1 MEPSAADI
9 AERLQQGTDLA
20 SVLFSLLP
28 DSHRLALSRCAALRS
43 FDRATY
49 QDLLRL
55 PGGPDL
61 DELLAADEAEPVR
74 SNPHR
79 YRVVGSLRKVA
90 FLEWWLAEGRV
101 PLEPPVPPVL
111 RELARAAAERSL
123 TAGRAVDALD
133 LLLLGDPPAARTMFQ
148 SLFGEADKA
157 HDLPACA
164 ALLEVLEAP
173 TRLTLLDTELLALYR
188 DRRSYL
194 AARTMWQAEYNES
207 ERYLQRPSLEHAL
220 EQTLDGR
227 DARVMQLLGRGG
239 MGKTMQLRWLIS
251 RRCVLADSRIPCA
264 RIDFDSVL
272 LTVATR
278 APWLL
283 LTEISAQLDRQFGNA
298 PFQDLLANYGDY
310 RVLLRRSSDAPS
322 SVEVPVRADDLD
334 GEDLLTRFTQT
345 LIDSAG
351 DRQVVL
357 VFDTVEELL
366 LRPGSEPTALVH
378 MLRRVHDEVPQ
389 VRLVFASRQDLFEKL
404 GTPSGR
410 EHAPEQSHP
419 SSRLLPRLNVR
430 VDQFGDEERLR
441 YLREIRGLPDGELVR
456 AIARQSGG
464 TPFTLAVF
472 ADLVREDPSLTAADV
487 ERLRDPGLRYVIDR
501 VVSRID
507 DKRIR
512 WLLRF
517 GVIPSTLTYGFVA
530 EVLKP
535 FLARALTDTSRKQS
549 SNPAE
554 QETWEPGGTTPPE
567 TEAELRQLWESL
579 LTYAGSYSWLWV
591 EGEASD
597 TIRFHP
603 EVLEPLRGVL
613 RDTDPDFRPLNR
625 AAAAYYEKLAGRLPA
640 EWPSLM
646 RQAVFHH
653 FQADVATGI
662 RSWRAALAEARR
674 LGRLDWARAVAEEV
688 REGHWLEGDAG
699 VTNQALA
706 EAYLE
711 LARTAADL
719 ARIETGEQSKS
730 LWCEAEEDLGA
741 ADALAGARHDITLPE
756 PTTKVLRA
764 HISVRQGHP
773 DKAVAL
779 LHSLP
784 GPPLPT
790 AEMAELDNTLG
801 EAFEALGR
809 PQAADYYRAALDACE
824 HAGDKIGARRALLHL
839 ARQSVEGGRADDALR
854 WLEHGRRWLSGEK
867 AAVMEAQALGR
878 SGVPLQAARQLYER
892 GAMSADAAA
901 LRARLLYDGGQP
913 EQATAAA
920 SEALQVLA
928 GSTGASDDTAKILAV
943 RGLAHAALLEFGLAV
958 DDLLA
963 AGDRARRR
971 RELDAVAMYA
981 ALRSIIRLQDM
992 GDVRAATQAAEEAL
1006 RAQGEPGGEGWT
1018 LAQLAYAQVL
1028 DRLGSPREAW
1038 QVMDTVL
1045 DGLRAAPDSLHS
1057 RLRTAITGLTL
1068 TPVTDHHM
1076 GDDGSCLA
1084 FLAGRLRGISP
1095 AAARF
1100 QLLHRLANATA
1111 QVEADPAV
1119 REELVQLARAPLDS
1133 SPAPPP
1139 NVAERAAFR
1148 LAAAEVLRVANSR
1161 AEARDMLDRV
1171 TLDEPDEMTWWGWV
1185 RAQERLGPATPAQR
1199 RPPEWL
1205 SLCDRHPAL
1214 GAAYLIT
1221 LAGYR
1226 KNLDPPDQTKK
1237 RLDKAEHLLQRV
1249 VTSQRWDA
1257 RLHELRAEVADDT
1270 GHRDSAQRSAVD
1282 AARIWGEL
1290 GDDRRQVSIG
1300 ASYKL
1305 GQHAAEPDTA
1315 IMELRI
1321 SRMALPGT
1329 GVEDSTRIEVTARLP
1344 GGDEVSQVLPG
1355 DEIGDRPEGGRISL
1369 RSVVGRLRKDPDAWA
1384 LTLARALPTAGRAL
1398 IIDQAPAGPLDVRLI
1413 CDTREAASLPWEL
1426 AQADESSRTPLA
1438 RLPRVSTVYRAPP
1451 ADIRAENHTVALQEI
1466 LRIVGLFGGQPD
1478 SFMGEHTRSAL
1489 LAFQRRAGLPANGRP
1504 DRQTWQALRHA
1515 MAERRRAAQVVVIR
1529 PGRYRE
1535 LVRRRGTTA
1544 SGGDLV
1550 QLYQSH
1556 GMPVTVIEDPTPEL
1570 LRLHAP
1576 WFRDAQ
1582 PDIIHLAGAVMLE
1595 SGATVLDF
1603 GGDAATRSL
1612 VKGSPGGD
1620 QIPVTALGDLVA
1632 ASARPSLGPTV
1643 ILDVSWPGSKSEA
1656 LRALFVRN
1664 SFAHQL
1670 ARLGR
1675 VVAVIGTGLAPPSDQ
1690 AQLYQLLIGG
1700 FGEGGDA
1707 ASVVRDIRRGA
1718 PGHTS
1723 PWADLPFSS
1732 TALFLQR
1739 APHTL
1744 LPPGTS

>member
-1 MEPSAADI
+1 MELSAADI
-9 AERLQQGTDLA
+9 AQRLQQGTDPESL
-20 SVLFSLLP
+20 LFSLRP

-43 FDRATY
+43 FDRGTY
-49 QDLLRL
+49 QDLLRP

-61 DELLAADEAEPVR
+61 DKLLTADEVEPLR
-74 SNPHR
+74 FAPHR
-79 YRVVGSLRKVA
+79 YRVVGSLRKTA
-90 FLEWWLAEGRV
+90 FREWWLAADRV
-101 PLEPPVPPVL
+101 PLEPPVPPPL
-111 RELARAAAERSL
+111 RELACAAAERSL

-133 LLLLGDPPAARTMFQ
+133 QLLLGDPPAARDMFRR
-148 SLFGEADKA
+148 LYGEADRA

-173 TRLTLLDTELLALYR
+173 TRLTLLDPELLDLYR
-188 DRRSYL
+188 ERRSYL

-207 ERYLQRPSLEHAL
+207 ERYLRRPNLERAL
-220 EQTLDGR
+220 EQVLDGR

-264 RIDFDSVL
+264 RIDFDSVM
-272 LTVATR
+272 LTVATS

-283 LTEISAQLDRQFGNA
+283 LTEISAQLDRQIGNA
-298 PFQDLLANYGDY
+298 PFQDLLASYGDY
-310 RVLLRRSSDAPS
+310 RVLLRRSSDTSS

-334 GEDLLTRFTQT
+334 GEDLLARFTQT

-366 LRPGSEPTALVH
+366 LRPGSEPTALVR
-378 MLRRVHDEVPQ
+378 MLRRMHDEVPQ
-389 VRLVFASRQDLFEKL
+389 IRLVFAGRQDLFEKL
-404 GTPSGR
+404 GAPSGLQD
-410 EHAPEQSHP
+410 APKQPHP
-419 SSRLLPRLNVR
+419 SSDALPRLNVQ
-430 VDQFGDEERLR
+430 VDQFDDEERLR

-472 ADLVREDPSLTAADV
+472 ADLVREDSSLTAADV

-554 QETWEPGGTTPPE
+554 QETWQPGGTTPPQ
-567 TEAELRQLWESL
+567 TDADLRHLWESL

-591 EGEASD
+591 EGEARD

-603 EVLEPLRGVL
+603 EVVEPLRVL
-613 RDTDPDFRPLNR
+613 LRETDPDFRPLNR
-625 AAAAYYEKLAGRLPA
+625 AAAAYYEKLAGQYPA
-640 EWPSLM
+640 KWPSLM

-653 FQADVATGI
+653 FQADLATGI
-662 RSWRAALAEARR
+662 GAWREALTQARR
-674 LGRLDWARAVAEEV
+674 LGRLDWAHAVAEEL
-688 REGHWLEGDAG
+688 REEHRLEGDAG
-699 VTNQALA
+699 ITEQALA

-719 ARIETGEQSKS
+719 ARVEAGEQSKS
-730 LWCEAEEDLGA
+730 LWSEAEEDLRA
-741 ADALAGARHDITLPE
+741 AEALAGVRDDVTLPE

-764 HISVRQGHP
+764 HIRVRQGRP
-773 DKAVAL
+773 DKAVEL
-779 LHSLP
+779 LQSVP
-784 GPPLPT
+784 GPPLPR
-790 AEMAELDNTLG
+790 AELAELDNALG

-809 PQAADYYRAALDACE
+809 PQAADYYRAALDVCE
-824 HAGDKIGARRALLHL
+824 RAGDKIGARRAVLHL
-839 ARQSVEGGRADDALR
+839 VHQRVESGRADDALR
-854 WLEHGRRWLSGEK
+854 WLERGRRWLSGES
-867 AAVMEAQALGR
+867 AAVAEARALGR
-878 SGVPLQAARQLYER
+878 SGVPLQAARLLYKR

-913 EQATAAA
+913 EQATDAAT
-920 SEALQVLA
+920 EALQVLA
-928 GSTGASDDTAKILAV
+928 GSTGASDDTARILAV
-943 RGLAHAALLEFGLAV
+943 RGLAHAALLDFGPAI

-981 ALRSIIRLQDM
+981 AQRSLIRLLDM
-992 GDVRAATQAAEEAL
+992 GDVRSAAQAAEEAR
-1006 RAQGEPGGEGWT
+1006 RAQGERGREGWT

-1028 DRLGSPREAW
+1028 DRQGSPREAW

-1045 DGLRAAPDSLHS
+1045 DGLRAAPATLHS
-1057 RLRTAITGLTL
+1057 WLRAAITGLTL
-1068 TPVTDHHM
+1068 TPVSDHHM

-1084 FLAGRLRGISP
+1084 FLTARLRDISP
-1095 AAARF
+1095 PAARF
-1100 QLLHRLANATA
+1100 QLLQRLADAA
-1111 QVEADPAV
+1111 APVEADPAV
-1119 REELVQLARAPLDS
+1119 REELVQLARSPLDT

-1139 NVAERAAFR
+1139 NATE
-1148 LAAAEVLRVANSR
+1148 LAALGLTAAEILRVANSR
-1161 AEARDMLDRV
+1161 AEARSVLDRV
-1171 TLDEPDEMTWWGWV
+1171 TPDEPDDMTWWRWV

-1221 LAGYR
+1221 LASYR

-1237 RLDKAEHLLQRV
+1237 RLDKAENLLQRV
-1249 VTSQRWDA
+1249 VTSQRWPA
-1257 RLHELRAEVADDT
+1257 RLHELRAEVAD
-1270 GHRDSAQRSAVD
+1270 GRGQRESAQRSAID

-1290 GDDRRQVSIG
+1290 GDDRKQVSIG
-1300 ASYKL
+1300 ESYKL

-1315 IMELRI
+1315 IMELRL
-1321 SRMALPGT
+1321 SRRALPGT
-1329 GVEDSTRIEVTARLP
+1329 GADDGTCVEVTARLP
-1344 GGDEVSQVLPG
+1344 GGDEVSEVLPG
-1355 DEIGDRPEGGRISL
+1355 DEIGDQPEGGRISL
-1369 RSVVGRLRKDPDAWA
+1369 RSVVGRMRKDPGAWA

-1398 IIDQAPAGPLDVRLI
+1398 ISDQASAGRLDVRLI
-1413 CDTREAASLPWEL
+1413 CDGREAASVPWEL
-1426 AQADESSRTPLA
+1426 AQADESSHAPLV

-1466 LRIVGLFGGQPD
+1466 LRILGLFRGQPD
-1478 SFMGEHTRSAL
+1478 SFMGERTRSAL
-1489 LAFQRRAGLPANGRP
+1489 LAFQRRAGLPASGRA

-1515 MAERRRAAQVVVIR
+1515 MAERRRPAQVVVIR

-1570 LRLHAP
+1570 LRLHALR
-1576 WFRDAQ
+1576 FRDTQ
-1582 PDIIHLAGAVMLE
+1582 PDIIHLAGAVSLE

-1612 VKGSPGGD
+1612 VKGSAGAD
-1620 QIPVTALGDLVA
+1620 QIPVTALGDLLA
-1632 ASARPSLGPTV
+1632 ASARSSLGPTV
-1643 ILDVSWPGSKSEA
+1643 ILDVPWPGSKSEA
-1656 LRALFVRN
+1656 LRAVFVRN

-1670 ARLGR
+1670 AGLGR
-1675 VVAVIGTGLAPPSDQ
+1675 AVAVIGTGLALPSDQ
-1690 AQLYQLLIGG
+1690 AKLYQLLLGG

-1707 ASVVRDIRRGA
+1707 AAVVSSIRRGA
-1718 PGHTS
+1718 AGHNS
-1723 PWADLPFSS
+1723 WWADLPFSS